1 MTRSRIPKAGTQNES
16 RVVPGN
22 IAEGDKV
29 ARKCVVFSFELLDEN
44 EFFRLDGTCPNWS
57 KDLFDVLKEVSAHTM
72 KELTSGSFT
81 GSSPL
86 RVHRHQNAHPPCEVP
101 HNIDLNDMWQIR
113 ISASKGGIH
122 GLFIDNAFYVVWLDP
137 QHNLYP
143 DKRYGGLKVIKPP
156 STCCKERDKDLM
168 RLCEEN
174 NKLRQE
180 NDCLMKELDIRTTP
194 DTL

>member
-1 MTRSRIPKAGTQNES
+1 MTRPRIPKASIQNKN

-22 IAEGDKV
+22 IAGGDK
-29 ARKCVVFSFELLDEN
+29 AAQKCVVFSFEMLDEN
-44 EFFRLDGTCPNWS
+44 EFFRLDGTCQNWS
-57 KDLFDVLKEVSAHTM
+57 KDLFDVLKEVSAHTF

-86 RVHRHQNAHPPCEVP
+86 RVHRHQNVRPPCEVP
-101 HNIDLNDMWQIR
+101 YNIDLNEMWQIR

-122 GLFIDNAFYVVWLDP
+122 GLFIENIFYVVWLDP

-143 DKRYGGLKVIKPP
+143 DKRHGGLKVIKPP

-180 NDCLMKELDIRTTP
+180 NDCLMKEMDIRTTP
-194 DTL
+194 DAL